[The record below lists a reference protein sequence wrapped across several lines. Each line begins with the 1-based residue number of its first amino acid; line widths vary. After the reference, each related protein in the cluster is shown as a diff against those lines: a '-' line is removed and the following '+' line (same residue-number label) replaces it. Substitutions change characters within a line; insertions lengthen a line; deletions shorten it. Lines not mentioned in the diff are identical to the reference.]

1 MKSLFSLN
9 SFVTVQFYV
18 TAVASLMITCFSC
31 FVFLH
36 RIMGSLASH
45 LSDISTG
52 LEMLDFYTGITG
64 MSPQCEKKRGGGR
77 IILSPL
83 KKYNTD

>member
-1 MKSLFSLN
+1 
-9 SFVTVQFYV
+9 
-18 TAVASLMITCFSC
+18 
-31 FVFLH
+31 
-36 RIMGSLASH
+36 MGSLASQ

-64 MSPQCEKKRGGGR
+64 MSPQCEKKKGGGEKTGGGR